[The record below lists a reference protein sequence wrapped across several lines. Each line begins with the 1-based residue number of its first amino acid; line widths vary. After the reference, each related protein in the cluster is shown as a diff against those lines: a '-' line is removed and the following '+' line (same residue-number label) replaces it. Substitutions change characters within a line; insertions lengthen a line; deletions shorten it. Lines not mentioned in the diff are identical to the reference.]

1 MPLAEDLSQR
11 FLFELAD
18 IRGDIVQLRDGYR
31 EMVARHDYPP
41 VVQRLLGEFAVAGLL
56 LGSTIKFK
64 GRLILQ
70 VRSQGQ
76 IPLLMV
82 EVTHSNTFR
91 GIARMIEQ
99 VDTEDFTE
107 LFESGTLVVTVD
119 PDEGERYQSLV
130 PLSDGGLASCLMH
143 YFAQSE
149 QLQTWLMLTADDHGA
164 AGFLLQQLPRQLEK
178 SDAARDSRW
187 EHIRILG
194 ESLKIEELRTLSVE
208 QILIRLYQGQPL
220 RLMAQNAV
228 GFACTCS
235 RERMASALV
244 SLGEGELDDLFKD
257 TQEVELTCEFCN
269 QQYSF
274 DRTAIYDLSGDSG
287 RA

>member
-1 MPLAEDLSQR
+1 MSLTDDLSRR
-11 FLFELAD
+11 FLFEASD
-18 IRGDIVQLRDGYR
+18 IRGDIVQVRDGYR

-82 EVTHSNTFR
+82 EVTHNNTFR
-91 GIARMIEQ
+91 GIARILEQ
-99 VDTEDFTE
+99 VDTENFSE

-119 PDEGERYQSLV
+119 PEIGERYQSLV
-130 PLSDGGLASCLMH
+130 PLNDGGLASCLMH

-149 QLQTWLMLTADDHGA
+149 QLATWLMLTADDHGA

-178 SDAARDSRW
+178 SEADRESRW
-187 EHIRILG
+187 EQVRALG
-194 ESLKIEELRTLSVE
+194 ESLKIEALRTLSVE
-208 QILIRLYQGQPL
+208 QILIRLYQDQPL
-220 RLMAQNAV
+220 RLMAQSPVA
-228 GFACTCS
+228 FACNCS
-235 RERMASALV
+235 EERMANALV
-244 SLGEGELDDLFKD
+244 SLGEAEIEDLFKD
-257 TQEVELTCEFCN
+257 TKDVELNCEFCN
-269 QQYSF
+269 QQYAF
-274 DRTAIYDLSGDSG
+274 DRTAIYALAGDSSTS
-287 RA
+287 